1 MNMETPKPRAAAPD
15 LRERL
20 FPRKLDLKRGTVEL
34 THGAGGKASAQL
46 FEELFKPAFSNPL
59 LDKGDDQAR
68 FAGAARMVAAT
79 DGHVVKPLFFPGG
92 DIGCLAVHGT
102 VNDVAMAGAVPTHLT
117 ASFILE
123 EGFPLADLLR
133 IVESMARA
141 AAQVGIPVIAGDT
154 KVVERGKGD
163 GVFISTTGLGH
174 IPDGVPEPPAADRA
188 RPGDAI
194 LVSGTMGDHGVTVLA
209 AREALPLMAPIESDT
224 AALHG
229 LVAALFASGDLAAGD
244 IRVLRDPTR
253 GGLATAIN
261 ELCRTSGTG
270 ALLHEAQIPVRRTVE
285 AACEILGVD
294 PLYLANEGKLI
305 CVVDADK
312 ADAALRTLKAHPLGK
327 DAAIIGHMTEDPH
340 GFVQM
345 ETPLGG
351 RRMVDWLVGD
361 PLPRIC

>member
-1 MNMETPKPRAAAPD
+1 MTRIPDRETGKPIVRD
-15 LRERL
+15 RL
-20 FPRKLDLKRGTVEL
+20 FTRKLDLRRGAVEL

-46 FEELFKPAFSNPL
+46 FEELFRPAFSNPE
-59 LDKGDDQAR
+59 LDRGDDQAR
-68 FAGAARMVAAT
+68 FAGKERMVVAT

-92 DIGCLAVHGT
+92 NIGSLSVHGT
-102 VNDVAMAGAVPTHLT
+102 INDVAMAGAVPLYLT

-123 EGFPLADLLR
+123 EGFAFAELQKV
-133 IVESMARA
+133 VESMAEA
-141 AAQVGIPVIAGDT
+141 AREAGVAIIAGDT

-163 GVFISTTGLGH
+163 GVFISTTGIGAILES
-174 IPDGVPEPPAADRA
+174 VAEPPAADRA
-188 RPGDAI
+188 RPGDKI

-224 AALHG
+224 APLHD
-229 LVAALFASGDLAAGD
+229 LVAALMGAVKGV
-244 IRVLRDPTR
+244 RVLRDPTR

-261 ELCRTSGTG
+261 EIARTSGTG
-270 ALLHEAQIPVRRTVE
+270 AELQESAIPIRRTVE

-305 CVVDADK
+305 AIVAPDEAET
-312 ADAALRTLKAHPLGK
+312 ALATLKGHPLGR
-327 DAAIIGHMTEDPH
+327 DAAIIGTMTDDPN

-345 ETPLGG
+345 ETPMGG